1 MGTWSA
7 KITQQKTK
15 VRSRRSGSLFWV
27 LIGTVYTLSG
37 GRAIDTCKSQAL
49 GIWNLCLYFHS
60 PGIYSASLCAR
71 PPSRPQACTGERDWQ
86 IHALGSLHSGGGR
99 QMTHKRW
106 RNYLTGNVIF
116 MLYIELKLVD
126 VKDWILGKAPWRR
139 WCLPVT
145 RAGQPWEEQVNEHT
159 GWEQPFQG
167 CEVGE
172 VWCLCNREESPVW
185 LGLWERGG

>member
-7 KITQQKTK
+7 KITQQKTE

-60 PGIYSASLCAR
+60 PGIYSVSLCAR

-116 MLYIELKLVD
+116 VLYIELKLVD
-126 VKDWILGKAPWRR
+126 VKDWILGEGPLEEVMFASYQSRSA
-139 WCLPVT
+139 LG
-145 RAGQPWEEQVNEHT
+145 RAGEWT
-159 GWEQPFQG
+159 YR
-167 CEVGE
+167 VGTAISRL
-172 VWCLCNREESPVW
+172 WGGG
-185 LGLWERGG
+185 GLVPL